1 MTMTPEIL
9 KNIIRNYSEED
20 AAMVTRAYRIAE
32 SELRDRERGNN
43 RPFIEHPL
51 GVVSIISEMGLM
63 ADSVTAVFLHEAN
76 RFKVENPSELN
87 RTVLFNS
94 FKSDFP
100 KEIVDIVA
108 GLNNIASIKLQET
121 NLDAERYRKLI
132 VSYSSDPRVIL
143 IKLAD
148 RVEVMRNLDILPASK
163 HKSKIMESML
173 LYIPLAHQLG
183 LYRIKSELEDLF
195 LKYAEPEQYRA
206 ITNNLKATERDR
218 NLLVSRFVNPL
229 KDKLS
234 RNGIEYTLK
243 ARTKSAYSIWKKMQS
258 QKVPFEK
265 IHDVFAIRFIIESPP
280 DREKEQE
287 LCWQVYSLVTEKYQP
302 DTSRLRDWITVPKE
316 NGYESLHT
324 TVQYKEGITI
334 EVQIRTVR
342 MDYEAEH
349 GHASHW
355 SYKGVKSGSG
365 ISSWLDRVRIIMQE
379 GNDLQQYTQVSP
391 ILLNEIFVFTPTGDL
406 RQLPEGATVLDFA
419 FDIHTNLGVKC
430 SGGRVNGKMVSI
442 KEKLKTGDVV
452 EIISNKNQKPTS
464 DWLNIVVSS
473 KARSKIKQK
482 LKEEEN
488 KRASI
493 GKEIFERRLKN
504 WKIEA
509 NDEILHALIK
519 KYKYKTLNEFYS
531 AIGDDSINM
540 VEVKEFLSEDK
551 RQEKLPDTFEK
562 VSRSSTKEESS
573 DYLVIDGKLGNVDYR
588 MAKCCNPIFGDEVF
602 GFVTIREGIKIHRI
616 SCPNAARLIESY
628 PYRIQKV
635 KWRDNVGKGSF
646 QVTLRIMSYGDF
658 ATTNNIITTVNL
670 FKASIRSFNVNE
682 KRGEFEIMMQ
692 LYVPSNLEL
701 DKIIASLKKLGYV
714 RQVTRL

>member
-1 MTMTPEIL
+1 MIMIPETL
-9 KNIIRNYSEED
+9 KNIIRNYNDED
-20 AAMVTRAYRIAE
+20 AAMVTRACRIAE
-32 SELRDRERGNN
+32 SELRERERGNN

-76 RFKVENPSELN
+76 RFKVENLSELN

-163 HKSKIMESML
+163 HKSKIMETML

-243 ARTKSAYSIWKKMQS
+243 ARTKSAYSIWKKMQA

-324 TVQYKEGITI
+324 TVQYREGVTI

-355 SYKGVKSGSG
+355 SYKGIKSESG
-365 ISSWLDRVRIIMQE
+365 ISSWLDRVRMIMQD
-379 GNDLQQYTQVSP
+379 GNDMQQYTQVSP

-442 KEKLKTGDVV
+442 REKLKTGDVV

-464 DWLNIVVSS
+464 DWLNIVVTS

-509 NDEILHALIK
+509 SDEILHALIK

-531 AIGDDSINM
+531 AIGDDAINM
-540 VEVKEFLSEDK
+540 VEVKEFLSDDK
-551 RQEKLPDTFEK
+551 RQEKLPDTLEK

-635 KWRDNVGKGSF
+635 KWRENVGKGSF
-646 QVTLRIMSYGDF
+646 QVTLRIMAYGDF
-658 ATTNNIITTVNL
+658 STTNNIITTVNL

-692 LYVPSNLEL
+692 LYVPNNLEL

>member
-32 SELRDRERGNN
+32 SELRDRDRGNN

-63 ADSVTAVFLHEAN
+63 VDSVTAVFLHEAN

>member
-1 MTMTPEIL
+1 MFRAAHIELLAVKGHKNYVFARSFAIL
-9 KNIIRNYSEED
+9 FHFGKHFCKIDESGNARSVVICSIVDIALDLADMVIMSTHYNIFVSWNRGRNYSD
-20 AAMVTRAYRIAE
+20 HISRYY
-32 SELRDRERGNN
+32 
-43 RPFIEHPL
+43 
-51 GVVSIISEMGLM
+51 GVV
-63 ADSVTAVFLHEAN
+63 A
-76 RFKVENPSELN
+76 P
-87 RTVLFNS
+87 
-94 FKSDFP
+94 
-100 KEIVDIVA
+100 
-108 GLNNIASIKLQET
+108 
-121 NLDAERYRKLI
+121 
-132 VSYSSDPRVIL
+132 
-143 IKLAD
+143 
-148 RVEVMRNLDILPASK
+148 
-163 HKSKIMESML
+163 
-173 LYIPLAHQLG
+173 
-183 LYRIKSELEDLF
+183 
-195 LKYAEPEQYRA
+195 
-206 ITNNLKATERDR
+206 
-218 NLLVSRFVNPL
+218 
-229 KDKLS
+229 
-234 RNGIEYTLK
+234 
-243 ARTKSAYSIWKKMQS
+243 
-258 QKVPFEK
+258 
-265 IHDVFAIRFIIESPP
+265 
-280 DREKEQE
+280 
-287 LCWQVYSLVTEKYQP
+287 
-302 DTSRLRDWITVPKE
+302 
-316 NGYESLHT
+316 
-324 TVQYKEGITI
+324 
-334 EVQIRTVR
+334 
-342 MDYEAEH
+342 
-349 GHASHW
+349 
-355 SYKGVKSGSG
+355 
-365 ISSWLDRVRIIMQE
+365 
-379 GNDLQQYTQVSP
+379 
-391 ILLNEIFVFTPTGDL
+391 
-406 RQLPEGATVLDFA
+406 GAL
-419 FDIHTNLGVKC
+419 
-430 SGGRVNGKMVSI
+430 
-442 KEKLKTGDVV
+442 DVV
-452 EIISNKNQKPTS
+452 PVVGLEIISNKNQKPTS

-682 KRGEFEIMMQ
+682 KRGEFEIMM
-692 LYVPSNLEL
+692 LS
-701 DKIIASLKKLGYV
+701 
-714 RQVTRL
+714 

>member
-1 MTMTPEIL
+1 MTPEIL

>member
-1 MTMTPEIL
+1 MTMTPELL

-63 ADSVTAVFLHEAN
+63 VDSVTAVFLHEAN

>member
-1 MTMTPEIL
+1 MTPEIL

-63 ADSVTAVFLHEAN
+63 VDSVTAVFLHEAN

>member
-1 MTMTPEIL
+1 MTPEIL

-365 ISSWLDRVRIIMQE
+365 ISSWLDRVRIIMQD

>member
-635 KWRDNVGKGSF
+635 KWRENVGKGSF

>member
-1 MTMTPEIL
+1 
-9 KNIIRNYSEED
+9 
-20 AAMVTRAYRIAE
+20 
-32 SELRDRERGNN
+32 
-43 RPFIEHPL
+43 
-51 GVVSIISEMGLM
+51 
-63 ADSVTAVFLHEAN
+63 
-76 RFKVENPSELN
+76 
-87 RTVLFNS
+87 
-94 FKSDFP
+94 
-100 KEIVDIVA
+100 
-108 GLNNIASIKLQET
+108 
-121 NLDAERYRKLI
+121 
-132 VSYSSDPRVIL
+132 
-143 IKLAD
+143 
-148 RVEVMRNLDILPASK
+148 
-163 HKSKIMESML
+163 
-173 LYIPLAHQLG
+173 
-183 LYRIKSELEDLF
+183 
-195 LKYAEPEQYRA
+195 
-206 ITNNLKATERDR
+206 
-218 NLLVSRFVNPL
+218 
-229 KDKLS
+229 
-234 RNGIEYTLK
+234 
-243 ARTKSAYSIWKKMQS
+243 MQS

-365 ISSWLDRVRIIMQE
+365 ISSWLDRVRIIMQD

>member
-1 MTMTPEIL
+1 MIPEL
-9 KNIIRNYSEED
+9 LRNTIRTYSEED
-20 AAMVTRAYRIAE
+20 ASMVTRAYRIAE
-32 SELRDRERGNN
+32 SELKERERGNN
-43 RPFIEHPL
+43 KPFIEHPL
-51 GVVSIISEMGLM
+51 GVVSIISEMGLL
-63 ADSVTAVFLHEAN
+63 ADSVTAVLLHEAN
-76 RFKVENPSELN
+76 RFNAENPSELN
-87 RTVLFNS
+87 KTPLFNS
-94 FKSDFP
+94 FKSGFP
-100 KEIVDIVA
+100 KEVVDIVS

-132 VSYSSDPRVIL
+132 VSYSSDPRIIL

-163 HKSKIMESML
+163 HKSKMMETML

-183 LYRIKSELEDLF
+183 LYHIKSELEDLF

-206 ITNNLKATERDR
+206 ITNNLKATKRDR
-218 NLLVSRFVNPL
+218 DLLVSRFVNPL
-229 KDKLS
+229 RDKLS
-234 RNGIEYTLK
+234 RSGIEYTLK
-243 ARTKSAYSIWKKMQS
+243 ARTKSAYSIWKKMQA

-287 LCWQVYSLVTEKYQP
+287 LCWQVYSLVTEKYQT

-324 TVQYKEGITI
+324 TVQYKEGVTI
-334 EVQIRTVR
+334 EVQIRTAR
-342 MDYEAEH
+342 MDHEAEH

-355 SYKGVKSGSG
+355 SYKGIKSESG
-365 ISSWLDRVRIIMQE
+365 ITGWLDRVRMIMQDD
-379 GNDLQQYTQVSP
+379 NDMRQYTQVSP

-406 RQLPEGATVLDFA
+406 RQLSEGATVLDFA
-419 FDIHTNLGVKC
+419 FDIHTNLGLKC
-430 SGGRVNGKMVSI
+430 SGGRVNGKMVPI
-442 KEKLKTGDVV
+442 REKLKTGDVV
-452 EIISNKNQKPTS
+452 EIISNKNQKPTA
-464 DWLNIVVSS
+464 DWLNIAVTS
-473 KARSKIKQK
+473 KARSRIKQK

-488 KRASI
+488 KLASA

-504 WKIEA
+504 WKIEI
-509 NDEILHALIK
+509 NDEILHTLIK
-519 KYKYKTLNEFYS
+519 NYKYKTIKEFYS
-531 AIGDDSINM
+531 AVGNETINM
-540 VEVKEFLSEDK
+540 MEVKEYLSEDK
-551 RQEKLPDTFEK
+551 KQEKLPDTLEK
-562 VSRSSTKEESS
+562 VSRGTTKEDSS
-573 DYLVIDGKLGNVDYR
+573 DYLIIDGKLGNVDYR

-616 SCPNAARLIESY
+616 SCPNAARLIEAY

-635 KWRDNVGKGSF
+635 KWRENISKGSF
-646 QVTLRIMSYGDF
+646 QVTLRVMAYGDF
-658 ATTNNIITTVNL
+658 ATTNNVITTVNL

-692 LYVPSNLEL
+692 LYVPNNLEL
-701 DKIIASLKKLGYV
+701 DKIIASLKKLGNV

>member
-63 ADSVTAVFLHEAN
+63 VDSVTAVFLHEAN

>member
-1 MTMTPEIL
+1 MIMIPETL
-9 KNIIRNYSEED
+9 KNIIRNYNDED

-32 SELRDRERGNN
+32 SELRERERGNN

-100 KEIVDIVA
+100 KEIADIVA

-163 HKSKIMESML
+163 HKSKIMETML

-243 ARTKSAYSIWKKMQS
+243 ARTKSAYSIWKKMQA

-287 LCWQVYSLVTEKYQP
+287 LCWKVYSLVTEKYQP

-324 TVQYKEGITI
+324 TVQYKEGVTI

-355 SYKGVKSGSG
+355 SYKGIKSESG
-365 ISSWLDRVRIIMQE
+365 ISSWLDRVRTIMQD
-379 GNDLQQYTQVSP
+379 GNNMQQYNQVSP

-406 RQLPEGATVLDFA
+406 RQLPEGSTVLDFA
-419 FDIHTNLGVKC
+419 FDIHTNLGTKC
-430 SGGRVNGKMVSI
+430 SGGRINGKMVSI

-452 EIISNKNQKPTS
+452 EIISNKNQKPTA
-464 DWLNIVVSS
+464 DWLNIVVTS
-473 KARSKIKQK
+473 KARSKIKQR

-488 KRASI
+488 KRASL
-493 GKEIFERRLKN
+493 GKEIFDRRLKN
-504 WKIEA
+504 WKIEI
-509 NDEILHALIK
+509 NDEILHALIR
-519 KYKYKTLNEFYS
+519 KYKYKTIKEFYS
-531 AIGDDSINM
+531 AIGDETINM
-540 VEVKEFLSEDK
+540 MEVKEFLSDDK
-551 RQEKLPDTFEK
+551 RQEKLPDTLEK
-562 VSRSSTKEESS
+562 ASRSSTKEEST

-588 MAKCCNPIFGDEVF
+588 MAKCCNPIFGDDVF

-616 SCPNAARLIESY
+616 SCPNAARLIEAY

-635 KWRDNVGKGSF
+635 KWRENINKGSF
-646 QVTLRIMSYGDF
+646 QVTLRIMAYGDF
-658 ATTNNIITTVNL
+658 ATTNNIIATVNL

-692 LYVPSNLEL
+692 IYVPNNLEL